1 MLRSAAKMPLGTK
14 SSRRRGRTR
23 RGHAKAI
30 PANPFLALL
39 TSVKRDIDLRLETFL
54 ADKLEQVKPHGP
66 EVAAMATAAARLG
79 LRGGKRLRPTLLVA
93 GYRVVAPEGDL
104 EPALDA
110 GLALELLHTY
120 LLVHDD
126 WMDGDALRR
135 GGPSVHAELSKV
147 FKGARLGAVTAILA
161 GDFVAALAT
170 EVMSRV
176 RAPAARSAQLLEA
189 FSEMHIDAILGQV
202 LDVAS
207 KDHEPEAMYALKTGS
222 YTVRGPLRLGA
233 VLGGAKQST
242 LKALDAYAAPV
253 GIAFQLADDLLSAF
267 GNPEATGKALGNDL
281 RAGKRTPLV
290 LEALRRARGRE
301 RRLLLDTFGN
311 TRASAAQIKRAL
323 DVIERTGARRKT
335 EQRVEE
341 LLQQGLAALGAGV
354 TRQARELLEG
364 AALALTSRRV

>member
-1 MLRSAAKMPLGTK
+1 MLGSRPKMPLGSK
-14 SSRRRGRTR
+14 SSRRRR
-23 RGHAKAI
+23 RSRQGHAKAI
-30 PANPFLALL
+30 SANPFVALL
-39 TSVKRDIDLRLETFL
+39 ASVKRDIDLRLETFFADRL
-54 ADKLEQVKPHGP
+54 ARVAPHGP
-66 EVAAMATAAARLG
+66 EVAAMVASAARLG
-79 LRGGKRLRPTLLVA
+79 LLGGKRLRPTLLVA
-93 GYRVVAPEGDL
+93 GYRVVAPAGDL

-135 GGPSVHAELSKV
+135 GGPTVHAELAKT
-147 FKGARLGAVTAILA
+147 FKSARLGEVTAILA
-161 GDFVAALAT
+161 GDFVLALAT
-170 EVMSRV
+170 EVMGRV
-176 RAPAARSAQLLEA
+176 RAPAARTPLLLEA
-189 FSEMHIDAILGQV
+189 FATMQTDAILGQL

-233 VLGGAKQST
+233 LLGGAKPST
-242 LKALDAYAAPV
+242 LRALDAFAAPV

-290 LEALRRARGRE
+290 LEGLRRARGRE
-301 RRLLLDTFGN
+301 KRVLSDAFGN
-311 TRASAAQIKRAL
+311 ARASAAQIKRAL
-323 DVIERTGARRKT
+323 AVLERTGARERT
-335 EQRVEE
+335 EERIAE
-341 LLQQGLAALGAGV
+341 LLKQGLAALEGGV

>member
-1 MLRSAAKMPLGTK
+1 MLGSRPKMPLGSK
-14 SSRRRGRTR
+14 SSRRRR
-23 RGHAKAI
+23 RVRQGHAKAI
-30 PANPFLALL
+30 PANPFVALL
-39 TSVKRDIDLRLETFL
+39 ASVKRDIDLRLETFF
-54 ADKLEQVKPHGP
+54 ADKLAQVAPHGP
-66 EVAAMATAAARLG
+66 EVAAMVASAARLG
-79 LRGGKRLRPTLLVA
+79 LLGGKRLRPTLLVA
-93 GYRVVAPEGDL
+93 GYRVVAPAGDL

-135 GGPSVHAELSKV
+135 GGPTVHAELSKT
-147 FKGARLGAVTAILA
+147 FKSARLGEITAILA
-161 GDFVAALAT
+161 GDFVLALAT
-170 EVMSRV
+170 EVMGRV
-176 RAPAARSAQLLEA
+176 RAPAARSPLLLEA
-189 FSEMHIDAILGQV
+189 FATMQTDAILGQV

-233 VLGGAKQST
+233 LLGGARPST
-242 LKALDAYAAPV
+242 LRALDAYAAPV

-301 RRLLLDTFGN
+301 KRALTDAFGN
-311 TRASAAQIKRAL
+311 ARASAAQIKRAL
-323 DVIERTGARRKT
+323 DVLERTGARERT
-335 EQRVEE
+335 EQRIEE
-341 LLQQGLAALGAGV
+341 LLGQGLAALDAGV

>member
-1 MLRSAAKMPLGTK
+1 M
-14 SSRRRGRTR
+14 
-23 RGHAKAI
+23 
-30 PANPFLALL
+30 
-39 TSVKRDIDLRLETFL
+39 KRDVDLRLETFF
-54 ADKLEQVKPHGP
+54 ADKLAQVAPYGP
-66 EVAAMATAAARLG
+66 EVAALVASAARLG

-93 GYRVVAPEGDL
+93 GYRVVLPEGDL

-120 LLVHDD
+120 LLIHDD

-135 GGPSVHAELSKV
+135 GGPTVHAELTKS
-147 FKGARLGAVTAILA
+147 FKSARLGEVTAILA
-161 GDFVAALAT
+161 GDLVASLAT
-170 EVMSRV
+170 EVMGRV
-176 RAPAARSAQLLEA
+176 RAPAARGALLFEA
-189 FSEMHIDAILGQV
+189 FATMQVDAILGQV

-233 VLGGAKQST
+233 LLGGAKPAT
-242 LKALDAYAAPV
+242 LRALDAYAGPV

-267 GNPEATGKALGNDL
+267 GNPEATGKALGNDV

-290 LEALRRARGRE
+290 LEAA
-301 RRLLLDTFGN
+301 FGN
-311 TRASAAQIKRAL
+311 ARASDAQIKRAL
-323 DVIERTGARRKT
+323 EVIERTGARRRT
-335 EQRVEE
+335 EERIEE
-341 LLQQGLAALGAGV
+341 LLGQGLAALDAGV